1 MIPWIFADIEIII
14 DFYSE
19 PIENYD
25 KNEVNYE
32 STDS

>member
-1 MIPWIFADIEIII
+1 MIPWIFADIETII

-19 PIENYD
+19 PIENND

-32 STDS
+32 SANN